1 MERVEGSMPK
11 GEIEVRLASR
21 RDITDA
27 LAILTFEPKQGIT
40 FFPGQYVPLGIRER
54 GKLVTRDYSI
64 ASSPHQDFLEFFIE
78 LVDDGHLTRRLF
90 ELQPGQAV
98 LAKPPRGDF
107 LLDRGSGQSHH
118 LMIATVTGA
127 APFIS
132 IIRTLAIEES
142 RGKAPEIRVTLLQ
155 GASHANEFGY
165 DAEMNRLAPRCP
177 WFTYVPVVSRPSE
190 NPGWQGATGRVETLI
205 EKTLDSLQWTFQ
217 DTTAYLCG
225 HPGMIRKGTQIL
237 RALGFDKTQIRRE
250 QYWEEK

>member
-1 MERVEGSMPK
+1 MPK

-27 LAILTFEPKQGIT
+27 LAILTFEPEQGIT

-78 LVDDGHLTRRLF
+78 LVDDGRLTRRLF
-90 ELQPGQAV
+90 ELQPGQAA
-98 LAKPPRGDF
+98 LAKPPRGEF
-107 LLDRGSGQSHH
+107 LLDRDSGRSHH
-118 LMIATVTGA
+118 LMIATVTGV

-132 IIRTLAIEES
+132 MIRTLAIEES
-142 RGKAPEIRVTLLQ
+142 RGKAPDTRVTLLQ

-165 DAEMNRLAPRCP
+165 DADMKPLAARYP
-177 WFTYVPVVSRPSE
+177 WFNYVPVVSRPSA
-190 NPGWQGATGRVETLI
+190 NLGWQGETGRVEAWI
-205 EKTLDSLQWTFQ
+205 EKTLDSLQWAFQ

-225 HPGMIRKGTQIL
+225 HPGMIKKGTQIL
-237 RALGFDKTQIRRE
+237 RALGFHKTQIRQE